1 MFLNG
6 PTSLAATRAQPD
18 KSSLGFIPEGPAGIA
33 QTLRI
38 MGSMVM
44 KYKTMLPVRNLAVQI
59 TSGLAGKDW
68 RGEVQ
73 AVQDWV
79 KSNIRYVRDIRDV
92 ETLHTP
98 DVILQI
104 RAGDCDD
111 QSTLVATLLEAIGY
125 TTGFVAVGFAPN
137 EYDHVYAI
145 TRVGKGWLS
154 VETTEPVAIGWRPDG
169 VVSRMVHYN

>member
-1 MFLNG
+1 
-6 PTSLAATRAQPD
+6 
-18 KSSLGFIPEGPAGIA
+18 
-33 QTLRI
+33 

-59 TSGLAGKDW
+59 TSGVAGKDW

-73 AVQDWV
+73 AIQDWV

-111 QSTLVATLLEAIGY
+111 QSALVAILLKQSVIQPA
-125 TTGFVAVGFAPN
+125 
-137 EYDHVYAI
+137 
-145 TRVGKGWLS
+145 LS
-154 VETTEPVAIGWRPDG
+154 PSGSRPM
-169 VVSRMVHYN
+169 STIMCML